1 LELIKDYDLEIHY
14 HPGKANLV
22 ADALSRK
29 EHVHSAVVAQLPDEI
44 VEDFRRLNL
53 GIVAHTKG
61 VIIDVEPTLEQE
73 IRKGQTGDAKIQEI
87 KDLITEGRGPEFTED
102 EQGTIWFKDRICVP
116 DIESLRETILK
127 EARDL
132 DYSIHSGSTKMYQ
145 DLKQKYWWYVL
156 KRDVVAHVAMC
167 DVCQRVKAEHQRPAG
182 LLHPLKIPE
191 WKWEEIGMD
200 FIVGLP
206 RTSAGYDSIWV
217 IVDRLTKV
225 AHFNPV
231 KTTYSGAKL
240 AELYMARIVCLHG
253 VPKKIVSDRGSQFTS
268 RYWKKL
274 HESLDTKLNFSSA
287 YHPQTHGQTERT
299 NQVLEDMLRACALK
313 HGGSWDK
320 SLPYAEFSYNNSYQA
335 SLKMS
340 PFEALYG
347 RKCRTPLYWDQT
359 GERQL
364 FGPEIIQE
372 AEEQVQQ
379 IRENLSTA
387 QSRQKSYADTRRR
400 LLEFKE
406 GDYVYLKVS
415 PLRGM
420 RRFKV
425 KGKLSP
431 RFIGPFLILKRVGE
445 VAYQLELPDHLAD
458 VHDVFHVSQLKK
470 CLRVPE
476 EQLPMEDLNVQED
489 LTYAEYPI
497 KILDTLTR
505 VTRNKVIKMCK
516 VQWNHHGEDEATWE
530 REEELRIDF
539 PHLFPRSS

>member
-1 LELIKDYDLEIHY
+1 
-14 HPGKANLV
+14 
-22 ADALSRK
+22 
-29 EHVHSAVVAQLPDEI
+29 
-44 VEDFRRLNL
+44 
-53 GIVAHTKG
+53 
-61 VIIDVEPTLEQE
+61 
-73 IRKGQTGDAKIQEI
+73 
-87 KDLITEGRGPEFTED
+87 
-102 EQGTIWFKDRICVP
+102 
-116 DIESLRETILK
+116 
-127 EARDL
+127 
-132 DYSIHSGSTKMYQ
+132 M
-145 DLKQKYWWYVL
+145 
-156 KRDVVAHVAMC
+156 
-167 DVCQRVKAEHQRPAG
+167 
-182 LLHPLKIPE
+182 
-191 WKWEEIGMD
+191 
-200 FIVGLP
+200 
-206 RTSAGYDSIWV
+206 
-217 IVDRLTKV
+217 
-225 AHFNPV
+225 
-231 KTTYSGAKL
+231 
-240 AELYMARIVCLHG
+240 
-253 VPKKIVSDRGSQFTS
+253 
-268 RYWKKL
+268 
-274 HESLDTKLNFSSA
+274 
-287 YHPQTHGQTERT
+287 
-299 NQVLEDMLRACALK
+299 LEDMLRACALK

-347 RKCRTPLYWDQT
+347 RKCRTPLYWNQT

-379 IRENLSTA
+379 IRENLRTA

-400 LLEFKE
+400 ILEFKE
-406 GDYVYLKVS
+406 GDYVYSKVS

-445 VAYQLELPDHLAD
+445 VAYRLELPDHLAD

-476 EQLPMEDLNVQED
+476 EQLPMEDLNVQDD

-516 VQWNHHGEDEATWE
+516 VQWSHHGEDEATWE